1 MQSKISFFNKTIFK
15 KNVTHYWP
23 LWFGYLI
30 ISLFEIPF
38 GIYLSGRG
46 MEYYGYTGETLKAEQ
61 TYQYV
66 NQMKM
71 LIEPG
76 VLFLTAL
83 LAAMIM
89 LSYLYNSRSANMF
102 HSLPVRREELFFT
115 NYLSGLSFLLIP
127 KLIATLLGV
136 FVCAAVG
143 ITELQYLLITFL
155 YIAGMLTFFYSLAF
169 VVGMLVGQFWAF
181 PICYLV
187 LNFLE
192 VIMEE
197 VIRFLI
203 ASICFGMGYNWKLS
217 KLSVLSPV
225 VYLTSNATIE
235 VDYLAEGTYRYTVL
249 GAKSVLIYFLL
260 SIPMVI
266 LALFIYK
273 KKKMETVGDLVTIR
287 PLRPVFRWIITICGA
302 LGGAVI
308 FGQCFYDTASPT
320 AEFVIVLVMTI
331 INAVIFFFI
340 AQMFLEKKFKVFTK
354 KRFLEVGVGA
364 AVLAVVLCTLEFDVF
379 GIEKKVPDS
388 KEVEWVG
395 FENNNSILTEE
406 DEIAIVTEIQRQI
419 ISEKK
424 ELESEMQKSRDSFYN
439 FVICYKLK
447 DGTRLERMYQIPVN
461 SERFKD
467 ETTEL
472 AQLVDVLAKPDNYM
486 RTLFGNNY
494 KTTELRSGYLETYT
508 VDEEGNVVENDL
520 SFDGK
525 NAKRIYDAI
534 CKDMEEGNFKKTIA
548 YNMCY
553 SNDLDK
559 EVYANCISLDFYN
572 EKGIV
577 YPYSMMDDYNNGTMA
592 RGYYGGHYN
601 ENQQLDS
608 AYLIINE
615 DCKYT
620 IEALK
625 QIGAIQDEKNLI
637 TYAKLNEHYQQ
648 MGIE

>member
-15 KNVTHYWP
+15 KNITHYWP
-23 LWFGYLI
+23 LWLGYLI

-38 GIYLSGRG
+38 AIYLSGRG

-66 NQMKM
+66 NQMKT

-76 VLFLTAL
+76 VLFLAAL

-102 HSLPVRREELFFT
+102 HSLPLRREELFFT

-127 KLIATLLGV
+127 KLIATFLGV

-143 ITELQYLLITFL
+143 ITELQYLLIAFL
-155 YIAGMLTFFYSLAF
+155 YIAGMLTFFYSFAF
-169 VVGMLVGQFWAF
+169 VVGMLVGQLWAF
-181 PICYLV
+181 PVCYLV
-187 LNFLE
+187 LNFIE
-192 VIMEE
+192 VIMEA
-197 VIRFLI
+197 VVRLL
-203 ASICFGMGYNWKLS
+203 ATSICFGMGYNWKLS

-225 VYLTSNATIE
+225 VYLTNNATIE
-235 VDYLAEGTYRYTVL
+235 IDYLAEGTYQYSVS

-273 KKKMETVGDLVTIR
+273 KKKMETVGDLVTIKT
-287 PLRPVFRWIITICGA
+287 LKPVFRWIITICGA

-320 AEFVIVLVMTI
+320 AEFIIVLIMTMV
-331 INAVIFFFI
+331 NAVVFFFV

-354 KRFLEVGVGA
+354 KRFLEVAAGA
-364 AVLAVVLCTLEFDVF
+364 AVLAVALFALEFDVF
-379 GIEKKVPDS
+379 GIEKKVPNPKD
-388 KEVEWVG
+388 VEWVG
-395 FENNNSILTEE
+395 LENSNSVLTEE
-406 DEIAIVTEIQRQI
+406 DEIAIVTEIQSQI

-424 ELESEMQKSRDSFYN
+424 ELENEMQKSRDSFYN
-439 FVICYKLK
+439 FMICYKLK
-447 DGTRLERMYQIPVN
+447 DGSRLERAYNIPIN
-461 SERFKD
+461 NERFKD

-472 AQLVDVLAKPDNYM
+472 AQLVDLLAKPENYM

-494 KTTELRSGYLETYT
+494 KTTELRSGYLETYA
-508 VDEEGNVVENDL
+508 VDEQGNVVENDL
-520 SFDGK
+520 SFDAK
-525 NAKRIYDAI
+525 NAERIYDAI
-534 CKDMEEGNFKKTIA
+534 RKDMEEGSFKKSIA
-548 YNMCY
+548 ANMCY
-553 SNDLDK
+553 SSELDK
-559 EVYANCISLDFYN
+559 EIYANCISLDFYN

-577 YPYSMMDDYNNGTMA
+577 YPYSMMDDYNNGVMA
-592 RGYYGGHYN
+592 RGYYN
-601 ENQQLDS
+601 NNQQLDS
-608 AYLIINE
+608 AYITINE
-615 DCKYT
+615 DCKHT

-625 QIGAIQDEKNLI
+625 QIGAIQDEEDLV

>member
-15 KNVTHYWP
+15 KNITHYWP
-23 LWFGYLI
+23 LWLGYLI

-38 GIYLSGRG
+38 AIYLSGRG

-66 NQMKM
+66 NQMKT

-76 VLFLTAL
+76 VLFLAAL

-102 HSLPVRREELFFT
+102 HSLPLRREELFFT

-127 KLIATLLGV
+127 KLIATFLGV

-143 ITELQYLLITFL
+143 ITELQYLLIAFL
-155 YIAGMLTFFYSLAF
+155 YIAGMLTFFYSFAF
-169 VVGMLVGQFWAF
+169 VVGMLVGQLWAF
-181 PICYLV
+181 PVCYLV
-187 LNFLE
+187 LNFIE
-192 VIMEE
+192 VIMEA
-197 VIRFLI
+197 VVRLL
-203 ASICFGMGYNWKLS
+203 ATSICFGMGYNWKLS

-225 VYLTSNATIE
+225 VYLTNNATIE
-235 VDYLAEGTYRYTVL
+235 IDYLAEGTYQYSVS

-273 KKKMETVGDLVTIR
+273 KKKMETVGDLVTIKT
-287 PLRPVFRWIITICGA
+287 LKPVFRWIITICGA

-320 AEFVIVLVMTI
+320 AEFIIVLIMTMV
-331 INAVIFFFI
+331 NAVVFFFV

-354 KRFLEVGVGA
+354 KRFLEVAAGA
-364 AVLAVVLCTLEFDVF
+364 AVLAVALFALEFDVF
-379 GIEKKVPDS
+379 GIEKKVPNPKD
-388 KEVEWVG
+388 VEWVG
-395 FENNNSILTEE
+395 LENSNSVLTEE
-406 DEIAIVTEIQRQI
+406 DEIAIVTEIQSQI

-424 ELESEMQKSRDSFYN
+424 ELENEMQKSRDSFYN
-439 FVICYKLK
+439 FMICYKLK
-447 DGTRLERMYQIPVN
+447 DGSRLERAYNIPIN
-461 SERFKD
+461 NERFKD

-472 AQLVDVLAKPDNYM
+472 AQLVDLLAKPENYM

-494 KTTELRSGYLETYT
+494 KTTELRSGYLETYA
-508 VDEEGNVVENDL
+508 VDEQGNVVENDL
-520 SFDGK
+520 SFDAK
-525 NAKRIYDAI
+525 NAERIYDAI
-534 CKDMEEGNFKKTIA
+534 RKDMEEGSFKKSIA
-548 YNMCY
+548 ANMCY
-553 SNDLDK
+553 SSELDK
-559 EVYANCISLDFYN
+559 EIFANCISLDFYN

-577 YPYSMMDDYNNGTMA
+577 YPYSMMDDYNNGVMA
-592 RGYYGGHYN
+592 RGYYN
-601 ENQQLDS
+601 NNQQLDS
-608 AYLIINE
+608 AYITINE
-615 DCKYT
+615 DCKHT

-625 QIGAIQDEKNLI
+625 QIGAIQDEEDLV

>member
-15 KNVTHYWP
+15 KNITHYWP
-23 LWFGYLI
+23 LWLGYLI

-38 GIYLSGRG
+38 AIYLSGRG

-66 NQMKM
+66 NQMKT

-76 VLFLTAL
+76 VLFLAAL

-127 KLIATLLGV
+127 KLIATFLGV

-143 ITELQYLLITFL
+143 ITELQYLLIAFL
-155 YIAGMLTFFYSLAF
+155 YIAGMLTFFYSFAF
-169 VVGMLVGQFWAF
+169 VVGMLVGQLWAF
-181 PICYLV
+181 PVCYLV
-187 LNFLE
+187 LNFIE
-192 VIMEE
+192 VIMEA
-197 VIRFLI
+197 VVRLL
-203 ASICFGMGYNWKLS
+203 ATSICFGMGYNWKLS

-225 VYLTSNATIE
+225 VYLTNNATIE
-235 VDYLAEGTYRYTVL
+235 IDYLAEGTYQYSVS

-273 KKKMETVGDLVTIR
+273 KKKMETVGDLVTIKT
-287 PLRPVFRWIITICGA
+287 LKPVFRWIITICGA

-320 AEFVIVLVMTI
+320 AEFIIVLIMTMV
-331 INAVIFFFI
+331 NAVVFFFV

-354 KRFLEVGVGA
+354 KRFLEVAAGA
-364 AVLAVVLCTLEFDVF
+364 AVLAVALFALEFDVF
-379 GIEKKVPDS
+379 GIEKKVPNPKD
-388 KEVEWVG
+388 VEWVG
-395 FENNNSILTEE
+395 LENSNSVLTEE
-406 DEIAIVTEIQRQI
+406 DEIAIVTEIQSQI

-424 ELESEMQKSRDSFYN
+424 ELENEMQKSRDSFYN
-439 FVICYKLK
+439 FMICYKLK
-447 DGTRLERMYQIPVN
+447 DGSRLERAYNIPIN
-461 SERFKD
+461 NERFKD

-472 AQLVDVLAKPDNYM
+472 AQLVDLLAKPENYM

-494 KTTELRSGYLETYT
+494 KTTELRSGYLETYA
-508 VDEEGNVVENDL
+508 VDEQGNVVENDL
-520 SFDGK
+520 SFDAK
-525 NAKRIYDAI
+525 NAERIYDAI
-534 CKDMEEGNFKKTIA
+534 RKDMEEGSFKKSIA
-548 YNMCY
+548 ANMCY
-553 SNDLDK
+553 SSELDK
-559 EVYANCISLDFYN
+559 EIYANCISLDFYN

-577 YPYSMMDDYNNGTMA
+577 YPYSMMDDYNNGVMA
-592 RGYYGGHYN
+592 RGYYN
-601 ENQQLDS
+601 NNQQLDS
-608 AYLIINE
+608 AYITINE
-615 DCKYT
+615 DCKHT

-625 QIGAIQDEKNLI
+625 QIGAIQDEEDLV

>member
-15 KNVTHYWP
+15 KNITHYWP
-23 LWFGYLI
+23 LWLGYLI

-38 GIYLSGRG
+38 AIYLSGRG

-66 NQMKM
+66 NQMKT

-76 VLFLTAL
+76 VLFLAAL

-102 HSLPVRREELFFT
+102 HSLPLRREELFFT

-127 KLIATLLGV
+127 KLIATFLGV

-143 ITELQYLLITFL
+143 ITELQYLLIAFL
-155 YIAGMLTFFYSLAF
+155 YIAGMLTFFYSFAF
-169 VVGMLVGQFWAF
+169 VAGMLVGQLWAF
-181 PICYLV
+181 PVCYLV
-187 LNFLE
+187 LNFIE
-192 VIMEE
+192 VIMEA
-197 VIRFLI
+197 VVRLL
-203 ASICFGMGYNWKLS
+203 ATSICFGMGYNWKLS

-225 VYLTSNATIE
+225 VYLTNNATIE
-235 VDYLAEGTYRYTVL
+235 IDYLAEGTYQYSVS

-273 KKKMETVGDLVTIR
+273 KKKMETVGDLVTIKT
-287 PLRPVFRWIITICGA
+287 LKPVFRWIITICGA

-320 AEFVIVLVMTI
+320 AEFIIVLIMTMV
-331 INAVIFFFI
+331 NAVVFFFV

-354 KRFLEVGVGA
+354 KRFLEVAAGA
-364 AVLAVVLCTLEFDVF
+364 AVLAVALFALEFDVF
-379 GIEKKVPDS
+379 GIEKKVPNPKD
-388 KEVEWVG
+388 VEWVG
-395 FENNNSILTEE
+395 LENSNSVLTEE
-406 DEIAIVTEIQRQI
+406 DEIAIVTEIQSQI

-424 ELESEMQKSRDSFYN
+424 ELENEMQKSRDSFYN
-439 FVICYKLK
+439 FMICYKLK
-447 DGTRLERMYQIPVN
+447 DGSRLERAYNIPIN
-461 SERFKD
+461 NERFKD

-472 AQLVDVLAKPDNYM
+472 AQLVDLLAKPENYM

-494 KTTELRSGYLETYT
+494 KTTELRSGYLETYA
-508 VDEEGNVVENDL
+508 VDEQGNVVENDL
-520 SFDGK
+520 SFDAK
-525 NAKRIYDAI
+525 NAERIYDAI
-534 CKDMEEGNFKKTIA
+534 RKDMEEGSFKKSIA
-548 YNMCY
+548 ANMCY
-553 SNDLDK
+553 SSELDK
-559 EVYANCISLDFYN
+559 EIYANCISLDFYN

-577 YPYSMMDDYNNGTMA
+577 YPYSMMDDYNNGVMA
-592 RGYYGGHYN
+592 RGYYN
-601 ENQQLDS
+601 NNQQLDS
-608 AYLIINE
+608 AYITINE
-615 DCKYT
+615 DCKHT

-625 QIGAIQDEKNLI
+625 QIGAIQDEEDLV

>member
-15 KNVTHYWP
+15 KNITHYWP
-23 LWFGYLI
+23 LWLGYLI

-38 GIYLSGRG
+38 AIYLSGRG

-66 NQMKM
+66 NQMKT

-76 VLFLTAL
+76 VLFLAAL

-102 HSLPVRREELFFT
+102 HSLPLRREELFFT

-127 KLIATLLGV
+127 KLIATFLGV

-143 ITELQYLLITFL
+143 ITELQYLLIAFL
-155 YIAGMLTFFYSLAF
+155 YIAGMLTFFYSFAF
-169 VVGMLVGQFWAF
+169 VVGMLVGQLWAF
-181 PICYLV
+181 PVCYLV
-187 LNFLE
+187 LNFIE
-192 VIMEE
+192 VIMEA
-197 VIRFLI
+197 VVRLL
-203 ASICFGMGYNWKLS
+203 ATSICFGMGYNWKLS

-225 VYLTSNATIE
+225 VYLTNNATIE
-235 VDYLAEGTYRYTVL
+235 IDYLAEGTYQYSVS

-273 KKKMETVGDLVTIR
+273 KKKMETVGDLVTIKT
-287 PLRPVFRWIITICGA
+287 LKPVFRWIITICGA

-320 AEFVIVLVMTI
+320 AEFIIVLIMTMV
-331 INAVIFFFI
+331 NAVVFFFV

-354 KRFLEVGVGA
+354 KRFLEVAAGA
-364 AVLAVVLCTLEFDVF
+364 AVLAVALFALEFDVF
-379 GIEKKVPDS
+379 GIEKKVPNPKD
-388 KEVEWVG
+388 VEWVG
-395 FENNNSILTEE
+395 LENSNSVLTEE
-406 DEIAIVTEIQRQI
+406 DEIAIVTEIQSQI

-424 ELESEMQKSRDSFYN
+424 ELENEMQKSRDSFYN
-439 FVICYKLK
+439 FMICYKLK
-447 DGTRLERMYQIPVN
+447 DGSRLERAYNIPIN
-461 SERFKD
+461 NERFKD

-472 AQLVDVLAKPDNYM
+472 AQLVDLLAKPENYM

-494 KTTELRSGYLETYT
+494 KTTELRSGYLETYA
-508 VDEEGNVVENDL
+508 VDEQGNVVENDL
-520 SFDGK
+520 SFDAK
-525 NAKRIYDAI
+525 NAERIYDAI
-534 CKDMEEGNFKKTIA
+534 RKDMEEGSFKKSIA
-548 YNMCY
+548 ANMCY
-553 SNDLDK
+553 SSELDK
-559 EVYANCISLDFYN
+559 EIYANCIFLDFYN

-577 YPYSMMDDYNNGTMA
+577 YPYSMMDDYNNGVMA
-592 RGYYGGHYN
+592 RGYYN
-601 ENQQLDS
+601 NNQQLDS
-608 AYLIINE
+608 AYITINE
-615 DCKYT
+615 DCKHT

-625 QIGAIQDEKNLI
+625 QIGAIQDEEDLV

>member
-15 KNVTHYWP
+15 KNITHYWP
-23 LWFGYLI
+23 LWLGYLI

-38 GIYLSGRG
+38 AIYLSGRG

-66 NQMKM
+66 NQMKT

-76 VLFLTAL
+76 VLFLAAL

-102 HSLPVRREELFFT
+102 HSLPLRREELFFT

-127 KLIATLLGV
+127 KLIATFLGV

-143 ITELQYLLITFL
+143 ITELQYLLIAFL
-155 YIAGMLTFFYSLAF
+155 YIAGMLTFFYSFAF
-169 VVGMLVGQFWAF
+169 VVGMLVGQLWAF
-181 PICYLV
+181 PVCYLV
-187 LNFLE
+187 LNFIE
-192 VIMEE
+192 VIMEA
-197 VIRFLI
+197 VVRLL
-203 ASICFGMGYNWKLS
+203 ATSICFGMGYNWKLS

-225 VYLTSNATIE
+225 VYLTNNATIE
-235 VDYLAEGTYRYTVL
+235 IDYLAEGTYQYSVS

-273 KKKMETVGDLVTIR
+273 KKKMETVGDLVTIKT
-287 PLRPVFRWIITICGA
+287 LKPVFRWIITICGA

-320 AEFVIVLVMTI
+320 AEFIIVLIMTMV
-331 INAVIFFFI
+331 NAVVFFFV

-354 KRFLEVGVGA
+354 KRFLEVAAGA
-364 AVLAVVLCTLEFDVF
+364 AVLTVALFALEFDVF
-379 GIEKKVPDS
+379 GIEKKVPNPKD
-388 KEVEWVG
+388 VEWVG
-395 FENNNSILTEE
+395 LENSNSVLTEE
-406 DEIAIVTEIQRQI
+406 DEIAIVTEIQSQI

-424 ELESEMQKSRDSFYN
+424 ELENEMQKSRDSFYN
-439 FVICYKLK
+439 FMICYKLK
-447 DGTRLERMYQIPVN
+447 DGSRLERAYNIPIN
-461 SERFKD
+461 NERFKD

-472 AQLVDVLAKPDNYM
+472 AQLVDLLAKPENYM

-494 KTTELRSGYLETYT
+494 KTTELRSGYLETYA
-508 VDEEGNVVENDL
+508 VDEQGNVVENDL
-520 SFDGK
+520 SFDAK
-525 NAKRIYDAI
+525 NAERIYDAI
-534 CKDMEEGNFKKTIA
+534 RKDMEEGSFKKSIA
-548 YNMCY
+548 ANMCY
-553 SNDLDK
+553 SSELDK
-559 EVYANCISLDFYN
+559 EIYANCISLDFYN

-577 YPYSMMDDYNNGTMA
+577 YPYSMMDDYNNGVMA
-592 RGYYGGHYN
+592 RGYYN
-601 ENQQLDS
+601 NNQQLDS
-608 AYLIINE
+608 AYITINE
-615 DCKYT
+615 DCKHT

-625 QIGAIQDEKNLI
+625 QIGAIQDEEDLV

>member
-15 KNVTHYWP
+15 KNITHYWP
-23 LWFGYLI
+23 LWLGYLI

-38 GIYLSGRG
+38 AIYLSGRG

-66 NQMKM
+66 NQMKT

-76 VLFLTAL
+76 VLFLAAL

-102 HSLPVRREELFFT
+102 HSLPLRREELFFT

-127 KLIATLLGV
+127 KLIATFLGV

-143 ITELQYLLITFL
+143 ITELQYLLIAFL
-155 YIAGMLTFFYSLAF
+155 YIAGMLTFFYSFAF
-169 VVGMLVGQFWAF
+169 VVGMLVGQLWAF
-181 PICYLV
+181 PVCYLV
-187 LNFLE
+187 LNFIE
-192 VIMEE
+192 VIMEA
-197 VIRFLI
+197 VVRLL
-203 ASICFGMGYNWKLS
+203 ATSICFGMGYNWKLS

-225 VYLTSNATIE
+225 VYLTNNATIE
-235 VDYLAEGTYRYTVL
+235 IDYLAEGTYQYSVS

-273 KKKMETVGDLVTIR
+273 KKKMETVGDLVTIKTLK
-287 PLRPVFRWIITICGA
+287 PGFRWFFTICGA

-320 AEFVIVLVMTI
+320 AEFIIVLIMTMV
-331 INAVIFFFI
+331 NAVVFFFV

-354 KRFLEVGVGA
+354 KRFLEVAAGA
-364 AVLAVVLCTLEFDVF
+364 AVLAVALFALEFDVF
-379 GIEKKVPDS
+379 GIEKKVPNPKD
-388 KEVEWVG
+388 VEWVG
-395 FENNNSILTEE
+395 LENSNSVLTEE
-406 DEIAIVTEIQRQI
+406 DEIAIVTEIQSQI

-424 ELESEMQKSRDSFYN
+424 ELENEMQKSRDSFYN
-439 FVICYKLK
+439 FMICYKLK
-447 DGTRLERMYQIPVN
+447 DGSRLERAYNIPIN
-461 SERFKD
+461 NERFKD

-472 AQLVDVLAKPDNYM
+472 AQLVDLLAKPENYM

-494 KTTELRSGYLETYT
+494 KTTELRSGYLETYA
-508 VDEEGNVVENDL
+508 VDEQGNVVENDL
-520 SFDGK
+520 SFDAK
-525 NAKRIYDAI
+525 NAERIYDAI
-534 CKDMEEGNFKKTIA
+534 RKDMEEGSFKKSIA
-548 YNMCY
+548 ANMCY
-553 SNDLDK
+553 SSELDK
-559 EVYANCISLDFYN
+559 EIYANCISLDFYN

-577 YPYSMMDDYNNGTMA
+577 YPYSMMDDYNNGVMA
-592 RGYYGGHYN
+592 RGYYN
-601 ENQQLDS
+601 NNQQLDS
-608 AYLIINE
+608 AYITINE
-615 DCKYT
+615 DCKHT

-625 QIGAIQDEKNLI
+625 QIGAIQDEEDLV